1 MSGGPP
7 ASRPDIGG
15 WGLHARGPQEGVLW
29 AAGTERGSRV
39 VWWVWRE
46 GPRVESAYPKGIDGF
61 TRGETRSSSG
71 FRSAE
76 EVMGPERP
84 RAGWDGTQAG
94 EAVADR
100 AEGGRA
106 GGERGDG
113 LRGV

>member
-1 MSGGPP
+1 M
-7 ASRPDIGG
+7 
-15 WGLHARGPQEGVLW
+15 
-29 AAGTERGSRV
+29 
-39 VWWVWRE
+39 
-46 GPRVESAYPKGIDGF
+46 ESAYPKGIDGF
-61 TRGETRSSSG
+61 TRGETQSSSG

-94 EAVADR
+94 EASGGR
-100 AEGGRA
+100 QGRGRA